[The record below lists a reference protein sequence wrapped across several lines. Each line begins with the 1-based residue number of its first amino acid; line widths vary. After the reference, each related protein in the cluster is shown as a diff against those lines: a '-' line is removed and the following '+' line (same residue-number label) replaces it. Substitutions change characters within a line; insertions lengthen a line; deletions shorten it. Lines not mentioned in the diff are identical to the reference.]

1 MRGDGRA
8 VRPARQAH
16 SVPPRRLSYP
26 GAVRLPRL
34 SPSAFRT
41 LVLVTLVSLVVIT
54 VVGAGV
60 RLTESG
66 LGCSTW
72 PRCEPDSFTPRSA
85 SDVNAMVEF
94 ANRMLNAVVGLL
106 SVATVVGALRRQ
118 PRRADLVRWSW
129 GVFAWVASNGIVGAF
144 VVWLHLS
151 PVSVIGHF
159 ALALGAIWNALVL
172 YQRAGEAD
180 GAGERRRVDATDRF
194 VALAKVQ
201 LAAAVVVLFTGTL
214 VTGSGPHAGDD
225 RADRLDLTVGTI
237 ARVHGLSMVVFLLVT
252 LPTLSRIAV
261 ASAILLSTTV
271 SAQTIVNPQP
281 VATAHAQNVTVVPQV
296 ATDNILRAGRRRF
309 PLRFP
314 SISRPRARSLKS
326 ARWCSSRSPRTSCS
340 TDASSFRRAR
350 RSKGA
355 YRSPQQ
361 GHVGQVG

>member
-1 MRGDGRA
+1 M
-8 VRPARQAH
+8 
-16 SVPPRRLSYP
+16 PPRRLSYP
-26 GAVRLPRL
+26 GGVRLPHL

-85 SDVNAMVEF
+85 SDGHAMVEF

-106 SVATVVGALRRQ
+106 SVATVVGALRRE

-129 GVFAWVASNGIVGAF
+129 GLFAWVASNGIVGAF

-151 PVSVIGHF
+151 PVSVIAHF

-172 YQRAGEAD
+172 HQRAGEAD
-180 GAGERRRVDATDRF
+180 DAGERRRVDATDRF
-194 VALAKVQ
+194 VTLAKVQ
-201 LAAAVVVLFTGTL
+201 IAAAVVVLFTGTL
-214 VTGSGPHAGDD
+214 VTGSGPHAGDE

-252 LPTLSRIAV
+252 LALIHRAHRGDAGP
-261 ASAILLSTTV
+261 ASC
-271 SAQTIVNPQP
+271 SA
-281 VATAHAQNVTVVPQV
+281 
-296 ATDNILRAGRRRF
+296 
-309 PLRFP
+309 
-314 SISRPRARSLKS
+314 S
-326 ARWCSSRSPRTSCS
+326 TSCS
-340 TDASSFRRAR
+340 SCSWPRRPSATGSTSPASPRCSWPSTCSAPRWCGWRCCGCGCRCTR
-350 RSKGA
+350 RSS
-355 YRSPQQ
+355 RPPSPPP
-361 GHVGQVG
+361 VAAEVAPAAASPARAATS